1 MPAGGKLILSLTLI
15 PEITLESQIL
25 MNHTKELWIAALS
38 VLRIK
43 DLLQHFLSQAMKDYR
58 SLETDRILIRS
69 SMKNFKGS
77 HLKIL
82 GTIKI
87 KIEDK
92 ANHMS

>member
-1 MPAGGKLILSLTLI
+1 MILSLTLI
-15 PEITLESQIL
+15 LEITLESQIL

-69 SMKNFKGS
+69 SMENFKGF
-77 HLKIL
+77 HLKLLETTKVEI
-82 GTIKI
+82 
-87 KIEDK
+87 
-92 ANHMS
+92 